1 MVDVLGRTIY
11 SERLVNDQN
20 RVNLNNVAKGVYML
34 RISEGNS
41 TKVQKVVVR

>member
-1 MVDVLGRTIY
+1 
-11 SERLVNDQN
+11 
-20 RVNLNNVAKGVYML
+20 VAKGVYML